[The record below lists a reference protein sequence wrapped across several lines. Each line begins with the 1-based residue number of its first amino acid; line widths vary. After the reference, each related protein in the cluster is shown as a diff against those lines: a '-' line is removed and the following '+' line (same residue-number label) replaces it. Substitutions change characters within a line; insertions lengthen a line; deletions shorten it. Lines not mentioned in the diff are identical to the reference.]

1 MLFNIKKVLVCTDL
15 SESSINT
22 LTQSEVLRMRVQ
34 CEIHVLYVCDVGLAF
49 AFANEGFENESF
61 YDIAVKDIFKKFE
74 IKLKSQIERAGL
86 QAKHFILE
94 GHPVETINDFIIN
107 GNNRYDLLILGKA
120 SQKGVW
126 HHLLGSV
133 ARKIVSDAPIPVLVI
148 KRDLKFNLISCFLES
163 SRPIDWMVATGFD
176 YLRLF
181 KFKKIE
187 FVSIRTDFPRKFHDE
202 IPIPDFSELLED
214 EIKYVIKEHEEYRI
228 RIDLL
233 TELPVAHQLSKIIDE
248 DKIDFAIVKRNRGKK
263 LNKKFLGSETQKLLD
278 LDTCNILV
286 MPL

>member
-1 MLFNIKKVLVCTDL
+1 MLFDIKKVLVCTDL
-15 SESSINT
+15 SELSIDT
-22 LTQSEVLRMRVQ
+22 LIQSEVLRTRIH
-34 CEIHVLYVCDVGLAF
+34 CEIHVLYVCDVGLTF
-49 AFANEGFENESF
+49 DFANEGVANESF
-61 YDIAVKDIFKKFE
+61 YEIAVKDIFKKFE
-74 IKLKSQIERAGL
+74 LKLKSHIERAGL
-86 QAKHFILE
+86 QAKYFILE
-94 GHPVETINDFIIN
+94 GHPVKTINDFIIN

-120 SQKGVW
+120 SHKGVW
-126 HHLLGSV
+126 HHFLGSV

-148 KRDLKFNLISCFLES
+148 KRDLKFNLISCFLET

-181 KFKKIE
+181 NFKKIE
-187 FVSIRTDFPRKFHDE
+187 FVSIKTDFPKIFHDE
-202 IPIPDFSELLED
+202 MPIPDFSQLLDD
-214 EIKYVIKEHEEYRI
+214 EIKYVIKENEEYRL

-248 DKIDFAIVKRNRGKK
+248 DKIDLAIVKRNRGKK